1 MTEPIRVLHVVTIMN
16 RGGLETMLMNYYRH
30 IDRTKVQFDFWVHR
44 AEQGAYDDEIR
55 SMGGG
60 SIVSRQCRLGVYV
73 NIGVNLITFFHHIM
87 NIKLSILTWIL

>member
-55 SMGGG
+55 SMGGRIYCVPAM
-60 SIVSRQCRLGVYV
+60 SIGCLCKYWRELD
-73 NIGVNLITFFHHIM
+73 NFFSSHH
-87 NIKLSILTWIL
+87 